1 MANEPENIH
10 AADDLNRVWDQSVLG
25 LNEDPSAPKA
35 PEVARLMGCDDAP
48 LPDNEFVAKLRESL
62 MREAGNRR
70 STAVRSP
77 ANLGI
82 VKPFHAPWPIVSGR
96 RIAIAAAIAACL
108 TLIATAGS
116 GFLHDQA
123 NAPTVASVLASPAG
137 TPTVGPTT
145 TAWIVSTRAV
155 SVGREVTLLP
165 QIEATV
171 TSNAN
176 DFVAASTGLTVL
188 QSAKDG
194 TGQPWLFVQ
203 TSDGRTGWL
212 PREET
217 VPLEQ

>member
-10 AADDLNRVWDQSVLG
+10 DSEALNRVWDQFVLG
-25 LNEDPSAPKA
+25 LNEDLSALEA
-35 PEVARLMGCDDAP
+35 SEVARLMGCDDAP
-48 LPDNEFVAKLRESL
+48 LPDDEFVAQLRQSL
-62 MREAGNRR
+62 MKGSRG
-70 STAVRSP
+70 STAVSSP
-77 ANLGI
+77 SSLGI

-108 TLIATAGS
+108 TLIASAGS

-137 TPTVGPTT
+137 TPTAGPTT

-155 SVGREVTLLP
+155 SVRREVTLLP
-165 QIEATV
+165 QVEATV
-171 TSNAN
+171 TGNAS
-176 DFVAASTGLTVL
+176 DLVAASTGLNVL
-188 QSAKDG
+188 ETATDG
-194 TGQPWLFVQ
+194 TGQHWLFVQ

-217 VPLEQ
+217 LSLNQ